1 MPASE
6 QKRLA
11 LRNRLIEV
19 LGEEEA
25 EVLMESLP
33 PFDWHQ
39 LATKD
44 DIKGTHKAIDALGE
58 NLRTEM
64 DGRFAMVEAE
74 FKMLRA
80 ENKEIRV
87 RETRSSEVRWPSSSP
102 NRPARW
108 CSPCWVCRYRPGA
121 RSWPWAW
128 ADAAPPSW
136 IGSSTAGPS
145 RQRSGLSS

>member
-19 LGEEEA
+19 LGREEA

-44 DIKGTHKAIDALGE
+44 DIKGTHEAIDALGE

-64 DGRFAMVEAE
+64 DAGFANIRTEMDGRFAKVDAGFTKVDAE
-74 FKMLRA
+74 FTKLRGDMA
-80 ENKEIRV
+80 LQFAKQ
-87 RETRSSEVRWPSSSP
+87 TRTMVFTILGVSLPTW
-102 NRPARW
+102 
-108 CSPCWVCRYRPGA
+108 GA
-121 RSWPWAW
+121 ILAM
-128 ADAAPPSW
+128 
-136 IGSSTAGPS
+136 
-145 RQRSGLSS
+145 GLG

>member
-19 LGEEEA
+19 LGREEA

-39 LATKD
+39 LATKKD
-44 DIKGTHKAIDALGE
+44 LSVLEGKIEANKAAIEANKVAIE
-58 NLRTEM
+58 ANKAAIEASEQRLRTEM
-64 DGRFAMVEAE
+64 NAGFANIRTEAAAE

-80 ENKEIRV
+80 ENKEFQGQMALQFARQ
-87 RETRSSEVRWPSSSP
+87 TRTMVFTILGVSMPTW
-102 NRPARW
+102 
-108 CSPCWVCRYRPGA
+108 GA
-121 RSWPWAW
+121 ILAV
-128 ADAAPPSW
+128 
-136 IGSSTAGPS
+136 
-145 RQRSGLSS
+145 GLG